1 MIVLKGEINMDLVQI
16 GKFIQECRKSKNL
29 TQVQL
34 AQKIGVSEKTISK
47 WECGNGF
54 PDTTLMLPLCKVLD
68 ITANELL
75 SGKLL
80 LSENEYK
87 KIAEQNIIALKSQQE
102 KSNKH
107 LLTLE
112 FVVGYMSSI
121 TFIIMIFIASFCNIA
136 TGLRIGLIL
145 LGFIDFIIGVH
156 FCLKIET
163 EVGFY
168 QCKNCKYKYIPT
180 YKQVVWS
187 MHYGRT
193 RYMKCPKC
201 NKRSWNKKVINED

>member
-1 MIVLKGEINMDLVQI
+1 MDLVKT
-16 GKFIQECRKSKNL
+16 GKFIQNCRKAKNL

-34 AQKIGVSEKTISK
+34 AQKICVSEKTISK

-54 PDTTLMLPLCKVLD
+54 PDTTLMLPLCKALD

-80 LSENEYK
+80 STENEYK
-87 KIAEQNIIALKSQQE
+87 EIAEQNLLTLKSQQE
-102 KSNKH
+102 KNTKH

-112 FVVGYMSSI
+112 YVIGYMSSCS
-121 TFIIMIFIASFCNIA
+121 FLALIFIASLCELAI
-136 TGLRIGLIL
+136 GWRIGIIL
-145 LGFIDFIIGVH
+145 FGIVYFVVGVH
-156 FCLKIET
+156 FCLTIER
-163 EVGFY
+163 EAGFY
-168 QCKNCKYKYIPT
+168 ECRHCHHKYIPT
-180 YKQVVWS
+180 YKSVLWS

-201 NKRSWNKKVINED
+201 NKRSWNKKTIIDD